1 MGKDRK
7 RKQQKKTQKAA
18 KAKAKKAQHK
28 KHITLH
34 GGGAPLSMRGAFQA
48 PVYECWEPRNLFER
62 TMGIGSVVI
71 TRKTEQHRI
80 LIGVFLVDVFCLGV
94 KDAFVR
100 LLSESEY
107 RTFLGQLRTR
117 EKLRSVSP
125 ARARKLVENAEDY
138 ARDLGFEPH
147 RDYRTAKKIF
157 GEIDPDECLDS
168 FEFGHE
174 GKPLYIAGPFDDQRS
189 QERIMNTLTKKLGP
203 EGFHYLMPLGDPP
216 PGFFE

>member
-80 LIGVFLVDVFCLGV
+80 LIGVF
-94 KDAFVR
+94 
-100 LLSESEY
+100 
-107 RTFLGQLRTR
+107 
-117 EKLRSVSP
+117 
-125 ARARKLVENAEDY
+125 
-138 ARDLGFEPH
+138 
-147 RDYRTAKKIF
+147 
-157 GEIDPDECLDS
+157 
-168 FEFGHE
+168 
-174 GKPLYIAGPFDDQRS
+174 
-189 QERIMNTLTKKLGP
+189 
-203 EGFHYLMPLGDPP
+203 
-216 PGFFE
+216 